1 MSSIVET
8 VVTFDKLMGDIAA
21 TQYLLDDAIEERD
34 TLLRKVHQLEG
45 ELASLRAQLSWRAYQ

>member
-21 TQYLLDDAIEERD
+21 TQYLLDAAIEERD
-34 TLLRKVHQLEG
+34 ALLRKVHQLEG
-45 ELASLRAQLSWRAYQ
+45 DLAGLRAQLSWMVYR

>member
-1 MSSIVET
+1 MSILET

-34 TLLRKVHQLEG
+34 ALRLKVEQLTG
-45 ELASLRAQLSWRAYQ
+45 ELADLRAQLTYLAHG

>member
-34 TLLRKVHQLEG
+34 ALLRKVHRLEG
-45 ELASLRAQLSWRAYQ
+45 ELEGLRAQLSWRAYQ